1 MREKA
6 ELYHINNRYQYFGD
20 TVRII
25 NGMDCKLAL
34 TIHNALPKNINFTT
48 DELGRFY
55 DWFWGRK
62 LMGAADVITA
72 VSTNTA
78 KTTIPRRY
86 MKKTHVI
93 FNGVDFE
100 RFKKMKKNSEQVGA
114 VMKIL
119 RFNGTTIVTNGRLVP
134 QKGQVYLL
142 EHLPSL

>member
-1 MREKA
+1 MKG
-6 ELYHINNRYQYFGD
+6 LD
-20 TVRII
+20 S
-25 NGMDCKLAL
+25 KLAL

-72 VSTNTA
+72 VSANTA

-93 FNGVDFE
+93 FNGVDFR
-100 RFKKMKKNSEQVGA
+100 RFRKMGKKGKEVAA
-114 VMKIL
+114 VAWCSRI
-119 RFNGTTIVTNGRLVP
+119 
-134 QKGQVYLL
+134 
-142 EHLPSL
+142 